1 MYKVIAICALIFL
14 LLYSLVKKIFYYRS
28 LKNPIPACVSS
39 LYDDEKYKKW
49 LNYQHESAKLGFFY
63 LLNSIIM
70 IVFIGFDFF
79 SFVANAVGGNDYL
92 NSMIVILL
100 FGAINLIVDFPID
113 YISNMKIET
122 KYGFNK
128 MNNKIFISDTIK
140 QLIISFVL
148 VYGLTCLYILFQSL
162 VGNYVVIIMFAVAIL
177 LIVLLSAFMP
187 YLMLIF
193 NKKTPLEDG
202 TLRTKLSKLL
212 LDNGYKVKD
221 IYVMDGSKRSTRA
234 NAFFAGM
241 GRTKSIVLY
250 DTIIDLLTE
259 DELVAVFAHELGH
272 GVHKDVSRNLIFSS
286 VNILVIVCL
295 LFLFTTYYNIGA
307 DFGFQSNNTAF
318 SGIVTFMT
326 AIAIFEIPYSIF
338 MNFMSRKAEYKADA
352 YSAKL
357 GYGKELISGL
367 KKLSVDSF
375 AHLSPS
381 KFDVITNYSHP
392 PLAERIQSI
401 NKHIK

>member
-1 MYKVIAICALIFL
+1 MYKIIAICALVFL
-14 LLYSLVKKIFYYRS
+14 PLYSLIKKALYYKS
-28 LKNPIPACVSS
+28 LTNPIPACVSS
-39 LYDDEKYKKW
+39 LYDEKKYKKW
-49 LNYQHESAKLGFFY
+49 LNYQHESVRLGFFY

-70 IVFIGFDFF
+70 IVLIGFDFF
-79 SFVANAVGGNDYL
+79 SFVTNAVGGNDYL
-92 NSMIVILL
+92 NSLIVILL
-100 FGAINLIVDFPID
+100 FGVVNLLIDLPID

-128 MNNKIFISDTIK
+128 MNNKIFITDTLK
-140 QLIISFVL
+140 QLIISFAL

-162 VGNYVVIIMFAVAIL
+162 VGNYVVIIMFVVATL

-193 NKKTPLEDG
+193 NKKTPLEEG

-241 GRTKSIVLY
+241 GKTKSIVLY

-272 GVHKDVSRNLIFSS
+272 GVHKDVTRNLIYNSI
-286 VNILVIVCL
+286 NILVIVCL
-295 LFLFTTYYNIGA
+295 LFLFTTYYSIGA
-307 DFGFQSNNTAF
+307 DFGFQSTNTAF
-318 SGIVTFMT
+318 SGIITFMT
-326 AIAIFEIPYSIF
+326 AVVIFVIPQSMF
-338 MNFMSRKAEYKADA
+338 LNLVSRKAEYKADS

-392 PLAERIQSI
+392 PLAERIQNIENHI
-401 NKHIK
+401 N

>member
-1 MYKVIAICALIFL
+1 MYKIIAICILVL
-14 LLYSLVKKIFYYRS
+14 LLVYSLIKKGVYYKS
-28 LKNPIPACVSS
+28 LTNPIPGCVSK

-49 LNYQHESAKLGFFY
+49 LNYQHESVRLGFFY
-63 LLNSIIM
+63 LLNSIIL
-70 IVFIGFDFF
+70 IILIQLDFF
-79 SFVANAVGGNDYL
+79 SLVSNAVGGNDYL
-92 NSMIVILL
+92 NSLIIVLL
-100 FGAINLIVDFPID
+100 FGAVNLIINFPID

-128 MNNKIFISDTIK
+128 MNNKIFISDTVK
-140 QLIISFVL
+140 QLIISFAL

-162 VGNYVVIIMFAVAIL
+162 VGYYVLIIMFVVAML

-187 YLMLIF
+187 YFMMIF
-193 NKKTPLEDG
+193 NKKTPLEEG

-241 GRTKSIVLY
+241 GKTKSIVLY

-272 GVHKDVSRNLIFSS
+272 GVHKDVSHNLIYSS
-286 VNILVIVCL
+286 INIFVIICL
-295 LFLFTTYYNIGA
+295 IFLFTTYYSIGA
-307 DFGFQSNNTAF
+307 DFGFQSTNTAF
-318 SGIVTFMT
+318 SAIITFMT
-326 AIAIFEIPYSIF
+326 TVTIFGIPQSIF
-338 MNFMSRKAEYKADA
+338 LNYVSRKAEYKADA

-357 GYGKELISGL
+357 GCGNELISGL
-367 KKLSVDSF
+367 KKLSADSF

-392 PLAERIQSI
+392 PIADRIQNI
-401 NKHIK
+401 EKHIK

>member
-1 MYKVIAICALIFL
+1 
-14 LLYSLVKKIFYYRS
+14 
-28 LKNPIPACVSS
+28 
-39 LYDDEKYKKW
+39 
-49 LNYQHESAKLGFFY
+49 
-63 LLNSIIM
+63 
-70 IVFIGFDFF
+70 
-79 SFVANAVGGNDYL
+79 
-92 NSMIVILL
+92 
-100 FGAINLIVDFPID
+100 
-113 YISNMKIET
+113 MKIET

-162 VGNYVVIIMFAVAIL
+162 VGNYVVIIMFAVAMF

-241 GRTKSIVLY
+241 GKTKSIVLY

-259 DELVAVFAHELGH
+259 EELVAVFAHELGH
-272 GVHKDVSRNLIFSS
+272 GVHKDVSRNLIFNS

-326 AIAIFEIPYSIF
+326 AIAIFGIPQSMF
-338 MNFMSRKAEYKADA
+338 LNFVSRKAEYKADA

>member
-1 MYKVIAICALIFL
+1 VYKIIAVCALVFL
-14 LLYSLVKKIFYYRS
+14 LLYSLIKKGLYYKS
-28 LKNPIPACVSS
+28 LTNPIPDCVSK
-39 LYDDEKYKKW
+39 LYDEEKYNKW
-49 LNYQHESAKLGFFY
+49 LNYQHESVRLGFFY
-63 LLNSIIM
+63 LINSIVLI
-70 IVFIGFDFF
+70 ILIGFDFF
-79 SFVANAVGGNDYL
+79 SFVSNAVGGNDYL
-92 NSMIVILL
+92 NSLIIVLL
-100 FGAINLIVDFPID
+100 FGAVNLIVNFPID
-113 YISNMKIET
+113 YIGNMKIET

-128 MNNKIFISDTIK
+128 KNNNIFISDTIK

-148 VYGLTCLYILFQSL
+148 VYGLVCLYILFQSL
-162 VGNYVVIIMFAVAIL
+162 VGNYVVIIMFAVAML

-193 NKKTPLEDG
+193 NKKTPLEEG

-241 GRTKSIVLY
+241 GKTKSIVLY

-272 GVHKDVSRNLIFSS
+272 GVHKDISRNLILSS
-286 VNILVIVCL
+286 INFIIIIGMI
-295 LFLFTTYYNIGA
+295 FLFTTYYSIGA
-307 DFGFQSNNTAF
+307 DFGFQSSNTAF
-318 SGIVTFMT
+318 SAIITLMTIVAIFGIPQGIVTN
-326 AIAIFEIPYSIF
+326 YL
-338 MNFMSRKAEYKADA
+338 SRKAEYKADA

-357 GYGKELISGL
+357 GHGDALISGL
-367 KKLSVDSF
+367 KKLSADSF

-392 PLAERIQSI
+392 PVAERIQNI
-401 NKHIK
+401 QKHIK